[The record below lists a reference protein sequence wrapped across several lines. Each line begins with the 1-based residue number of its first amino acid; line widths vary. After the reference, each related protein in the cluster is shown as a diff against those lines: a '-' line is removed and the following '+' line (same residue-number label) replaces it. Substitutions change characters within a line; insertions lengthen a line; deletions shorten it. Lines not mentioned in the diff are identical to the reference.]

1 MNRLAEEEE
10 DDGFALDPEQLDIFY
25 EVLFK
30 RIMDV
35 MDNPNVNVNP
45 FEDMVKILSQLSEIF
60 SFKSMITIIP
70 ELIGYAIKYGMM
82 VEKSYDEIGASSDED
97 EQGFGPEIEKAKK
110 RSVIKKDVDKLRM
123 FLWLKF
129 IFLFLFEQ
137 FQKKSK
143 YCTNFRLFRMFIIEC
158 SLKEY

>member
-45 FEDMVKILSQLSEIF
+45 FEDMVKILSRLSEIF

-82 VEKSYDEIGASSDED
+82 VEKSYDEIRASSEED
-97 EQGFGPEIEKAKK
+97 EQGYDPEEEKETK
-110 RSVIKKDVDKLRM
+110 RSVIKKDIDKLNM
-123 FLWLKF
+123 FL
-129 IFLFLFEQ
+129 
-137 FQKKSK
+137 
-143 YCTNFRLFRMFIIEC
+143 
-158 SLKEY
+158 

>member
-1 MNRLAEEEE
+1 MNHLAEEKE
-10 DDGFALDPEQLDIFY
+10 DDGFALDPEQLDVFY

-35 MDNPNVNVNP
+35 MEHPSVHVNP
-45 FEDMVKILSQLSEIF
+45 FEDMVKILSRLSEIF

-82 VEKSYDEIGASSDED
+82 VEKSYDEIDTSLEED
-97 EQGFGPEIEKAKK
+97 EQGAGPQLEKEKK

-123 FLWLKF
+123 FL
-129 IFLFLFEQ
+129 
-137 FQKKSK
+137 
-143 YCTNFRLFRMFIIEC
+143 
-158 SLKEY
+158 